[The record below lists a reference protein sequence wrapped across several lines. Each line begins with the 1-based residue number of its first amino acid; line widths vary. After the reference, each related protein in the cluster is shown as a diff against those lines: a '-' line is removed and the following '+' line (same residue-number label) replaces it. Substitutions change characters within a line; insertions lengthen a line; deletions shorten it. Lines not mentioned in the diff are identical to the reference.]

1 MGRWKMPALGLAAL
15 AGIQTVRMG
24 LVFLAQLVGPDSLT
38 WNRVY
43 SAAFFLAAS
52 AALVWAMRR
61 AGIRPAVLPPSRK
74 PGYTAAAA
82 LTALF
87 WGITPF
93 ITRDFSAENL
103 VFLAESALLLPVFEE
118 LLFRGFLWDRLER
131 AFGGGS
137 AALWLSAA
145 LFGLWHVG
153 YADTILCRMAWTG
166 REGNLI
172 AILCGKVLTG
182 FLLGLCFGW
191 LRRKFRN
198 GFPGL
203 LAHIVL
209 NTMG

>member
-43 SAAFFLAAS
+43 NAAFFLAA
-52 AALVWAMRR
+52 
-61 AGIRPAVLPPSRK
+61 
-74 PGYTAAAA
+74 
-82 LTALF
+82 
-87 WGITPF
+87 
-93 ITRDFSAENL
+93 
-103 VFLAESALLLPVFEE
+103 
-118 LLFRGFLWDRLER
+118 
-131 AFGGGS
+131 
-137 AALWLSAA
+137 SAA

-191 LRRKFRN
+191 PRRKFRN